1 MERIHKTL
9 ETMCNAR
16 AWPQQCWKNG
26 ANGSNIAALRFDDH
40 GTKKC
45 CEMLT
50 QQFDRFQTLHKNSHQ
65 HAPTRDRVC
74 KRTQHVTSN
83 NVGGGGGRLLA
94 SNAASVR
101 TGLYNIRGLSDVLLV
116 LWSRAIGFERIDY

>member
-1 MERIHKTL
+1 
-9 ETMCNAR
+9 MCNAR

-45 CEMLT
+45 WEMLT

-83 NVGGGGGRLLA
+83 NVGGGGGGGCWQAMLRPFA
-94 SNAASVR
+94 Q
-101 TGLYNIRGLSDVLLV
+101 
-116 LWSRAIGFERIDY
+116 GFTIYAD

>member
-1 MERIHKTL
+1 MRVRGRNNVRRTVQTDPKL
-9 ETMCNAR
+9 
-16 AWPQQCWKNG
+16 
-26 ANGSNIAALRFDDH
+26 LRYAS
-40 GTKKC
+40 TITELKKC
-45 CEMLT
+45 WEMLT
-50 QQFDRFQTLHKNSHQ
+50 QKVDRFQTLHKNSHQ
-65 HAPTRDRVC
+65 HAPTRNRVC